1 MTIND
6 LASNTANSAIRI
18 LNGAPASS
26 VSLPPQL
33 PGQAIFDSRELQRWH
48 IDERRLPGG
57 KRSAPSSVP
66 VSGSEYR
73 TMVLIG
79 AGALAIQALLIVGLL
94 FERRARLRAESESR
108 KNLVARRRYQSP
120 GNHVGVDRRH
130 CA

>member
-1 MTIND
+1 MSIDD
-6 LASNTANSAIRI
+6 LARNTANSAIRI

-26 VSLPPQL
+26 VSVPPQL
-33 PGQAIFDSRELQRWH
+33 PGRAIYDFRELERWH
-48 IDERRLPGG
+48 IDESRLPAGSEV
-57 KRSAPSSVP
+57 RHRRPSLW
-66 VSGSEYR
+66 SEYR

-108 KNLVARRRYQSP
+108 KKSDARRRYQSP
-120 GNHVGVDRRH
+120 GNHVGADRVD